1 MNERGRKKVT
11 CEQCGKSFVSFEDL
25 TLHQSTEKGHIT
37 PNYLSK
43 PTSVE
48 VRTVH
53 QSCIRLNWSP
63 PMGIAVHQ
71 YYIQSYNPG
80 KQEWSSL
87 GVVHPQMPSFIINSD
102 MLSDLCKPVA
112 EIGICAVNVQ
122 QQCGPRYVVQFQKI
136 PIQVNGM
143 GVLEYKLEKT
153 HWQKLD
159 WKIHHSAPYQLKNLK
174 TSGPVG
180 TPEKLAARQTANKD
194 ILLSWCEP
202 GVNRD
207 EDQDLAISSH
217 GNFTGYSIFISKV
230 NSDTWACVKNL
241 NEEVYSTVIP
251 HENIPELS
259 EYQVGIKAKKGFHTG
274 PMAILC
280 FHHMKPDGSVFVNEL
295 EPCKTCNALK
305 TKSVR
310 SFVTKGTGINRM
322 EVDSDDDLQVDE
334 DVFCL
339 EKSSKTDVFQT
350 ANHDLKRAMGRK
362 AVFFFANHF
371 YQPVTELPISISNV
385 HSDGCG
391 KIRLKVSISQDLWR
405 TLNTTLDDQGKP
417 LYHVFLRMGRHYGD
431 KFEDEIPE
439 CLISVNKRIVKVQ
452 VANGLS
458 PCKDGP
464 VDITGSLHPNNNNI
478 ILTIK
483 PGCEQPYMVYIH
495 MVRKLGP
502 KATVRR
508 LLKERVVPQSR
519 TKRLIKNY
527 LTADRNSIKYC
538 SYKVKLTC
546 PITQGR
552 LETPCR
558 GDRCK
563 HIQCMEAGTVIQMN
577 ETKKGRRC
585 LLCKEPYNKLD
596 IDGLFLEILQ
606 TVPSS
611 VTEVEFNPE
620 GEWKTVLNTDE
631 SGPSVS
637 IDDDVVMPQLAE
649 VLNDHTEVDSEC
661 EAIAGFHK
669 DVQGKTDDVPQV
681 KIENV
686 EGESWSTENGGWYL
700 SQYGLE
706 LKDND
711 VELVDA
717 EVRQD
722 IGMQFATESNVNHCA
737 DQTDGMICDNNSSNL
752 KVEDFSYS
760 KDDNEAEDMSIQ
772 NIDIFPHKKGSA
784 QDTSTS
790 QIMIEDQESGK
801 RVYLYENILSE
812 DGDEF
817 LSCESELEKRKSE
830 SLEGDHNVNNHDALG
845 LAFNFTQATSSSQN
859 SNVEETVTMDT
870 SWNGREII
878 EVDKDLCTTED
889 MSLCDDL
896 KEPSDRRSPHQRR
909 RKCPKTK
916 KTNYQHKK
924 SYEDKA
930 LENAVSAVL
939 QKGMSIR
946 KAALE
951 FGINMSTLH
960 RRCQQTR
967 PRKKEYQQKKKNRD
981 EALQNAVSA
990 VLQKGMSIRKA
1001 ALEFGT
1007 NMSTLH
1013 RHCRHKGPRK
1023 KEYPHKKSYDDEALE
1038 NAVSAVLQKGMS
1050 IRKAA
1055 LEFGIPPSTLNKRCH
1070 QTGPRKKV
1078 YQHKKSYD
1086 DEALEN
1092 AVSAVLQ
1099 KGMSIRKAAL
1109 EFGIPSSTLNERCHQ
1124 TGPRNEEYQHKKTY
1138 GDEAFENAVSA
1149 VLQKGMSIRKA
1160 ALEFGIPPTTLHER
1174 LKRKDPTDS
1183 IARKVGWQKDFSNNQ
1198 EECLAELLLYMAAH
1212 GLPATR
1218 KMLRDRVKELLQI
1231 SGTACRVNIEMGPS
1245 NHWLRGFV
1253 KRHLLFDHMAETRPP
1268 LDPPESIKEFFD
1280 MYEKT
1285 IVECGLQNKD
1295 DQIFNCDGTR
1305 WTEKSFKL
1313 CPKTGHQLE
1322 MKTGT
1327 GSHVTAHMCISAGGR
1342 FLPSMLI
1349 YKESLPLA
1357 PIDGVPDTW
1366 LITAS
1371 DTGLINSEIFSEWF
1385 TKIFIPN
1392 CGMERPVL
1400 LVMNNLYNPVSIP
1413 TMLAAK
1419 ENSIILFGVPGNST
1433 HILHPLV
1440 VEIFGELQATVHDIS
1455 SSQLDASKRVVIE
1468 KTEYPAILSQAIDQ
1482 TAPESVQHA
1491 FEVTGLCPVN
1501 REAIDMSKLA
1511 QVKDEPE
1518 GRMDCAGPM
1527 VENEREVIDMNL
1539 YLASDTVF
1547 GLCDEQESESSQE
1560 DVQIQKGLTPCSTL
1574 IQGQK
1579 RIITTPAGK
1588 KKRITSRYIINSKIY
1603 LDEEITCKIFTC
1615 SECKMEYSYARMFE
1629 GAEQKMCLDCALE
1642 HNFLSKDLFTVLNTG
1657 NISLQPSYSHSRKF
1671 WCTKCRHKYGLS
1683 MLYKVNDLNMFCK
1696 NCALELNYIS
1706 QGTGDQ
1712 LSSIKLCSCSKCK
1725 KQQEDKE
1732 IAAENS
1738 RLKHKKQ
1745 HKDKEIAAENSCLK
1759 HKKQHKDKEI
1769 AAENSCLKHKKQHKD
1784 KEIAAENSRL
1794 KHKKQHKDKDIAAE
1808 NQTKLNQSK
1817 QNINVIKKLPIDEE
1831 QMVEENNDLTK
1842 KCYLPMCPAPRQC
1855 SNYNQAGICMK
1866 DNLTSR
1872 KIAFTNFVKKKI
1884 AAKMKQKGVALDESN
1899 HSKES
1904 ELSHVDDPQ
1913 HPDLG
1918 NSAKGTSKVCV
1929 ICHTNQ
1935 DGNNVVWYQND
1946 SQQICPLCFQKKL
1959 VEKCIEANQKR
1970 RKIAATDFKRKK
1982 SAAKMKQKGVKLD
1995 VSNHCKKRGS
2005 SLVDTKQHPD
2015 LDNSAKDTSKVC
2027 FICHINQ
2034 DGKKTVV
2041 WHQIDS
2047 KPICFLCFKKKMVE
2061 KGKKEKLTRKK
2072 IAFTNFVKK
2081 KLAAKMK
2088 QKGVTLDESNH
2099 CIESDSSHVDTPQHL
2114 DLGNSAKDTSN
2125 VCVIC
2130 HTNQDGNKAAV
2141 RHQIDSQPI
2150 CSWCFKKKQE
2160 EKGSTNKETPYVA
2173 ENHCRN
2179 YQKDKDLEKDC
2190 NDEVC
2195 KNTSSK
2201 KNGKYSPFDSKV
2213 NNLKALNKDRQNNA
2227 LKHCHSDESIVCILD
2242 SSTASPTYAIDMA
2255 YDINEP
2261 ELNSDNYIEVLE
2273 CDAGEFDNEGDGSND
2288 HRNVQTNENSAI
2300 KHILQKKGS
2309 ERDIEVTDNDDKGFD
2324 FFKHLRSYGI
2334 AKDKKTPFDP
2344 RTSNQSKNIN
2354 SLKNQGLPE
2363 EMKGANPFCETE
2375 AHTKQE
2381 MITEVLVC
2389 THCSLRDQAGCVHH
2403 WYNVG
2408 GNFYC
2413 SDCFSLFQSA
2423 LQDNHVS
2430 ERNTTKFC
2438 LFIRFKKLSNSSIF
2452 DVEGV
2457 EFTAQFEELAKHEQ
2471 KGEIDNTSVKDTE
2484 TSPNKSNS
2492 LSMRC
2497 ILDYKGCCRSMKC
2510 SSLCQH
2516 FREWRC
2522 GQVPLSF
2529 ISDCHVSL
2537 CRIDG
2542 VCKRCKV
2549 RHIKISALDN
2559 QGVNKRK
2566 LRGKESQN

>member
-452 VANGLS
+452 
-458 PCKDGP
+458 
-464 VDITGSLHPNNNNI
+464 
-478 ILTIK
+478 
-483 PGCEQPYMVYIH
+483 PYMVYIH

-519 TKRLIKNY
+519 TKRL
-527 LTADRNSIKYC
+527 R
-538 SYKVKLTC
+538 
-546 PITQGR
+546 
-552 LETPCR
+552 
-558 GDRCK
+558 
-563 HIQCMEAGTVIQMN
+563 
-577 ETKKGRRC
+577 
-585 LLCKEPYNKLD
+585 
-596 IDGLFLEILQ
+596 
-606 TVPSS
+606 
-611 VTEVEFNPE
+611 
-620 GEWKTVLNTDE
+620 
-631 SGPSVS
+631 
-637 IDDDVVMPQLAE
+637 
-649 VLNDHTEVDSEC
+649 
-661 EAIAGFHK
+661 
-669 DVQGKTDDVPQV
+669 KTDDVPQV

-722 IGMQFATESNVNHCA
+722 I

-870 SWNGREII
+870 NAHLINVEESVPKPRKDIHEIFELLKI
-878 EVDKDLCTTED
+878 TSYFPFKRKIV
-889 MSLCDDL
+889 CDIFL
-896 KEPSDRRSPHQRR
+896 
-909 RKCPKTK
+909 

-1349 YKESLPLA
+1349 Y
-1357 PIDGVPDTW
+1357 
-1366 LITAS
+1366 
-1371 DTGLINSEIFSEWF
+1371 
-1385 TKIFIPN
+1385 KIFIPN